1 MNERDIYPRQDDTGP
16 PPVGEQ
22 AGGLSLFQS
31 SIGVDALQSAKDL
44 LLSGVSFPSAIRQAA
59 VGALNRAGVCND
71 KAPQLE
77 AEMIF
82 ELNKE
87 LLKSVLKK
95 MVSRADMPRSE
106 VIEEVRGIG
115 VEEENIESVMEF
127 LYQKRERFR
136 ILAAAKL
143 KASLM
148 ERFKGRQTAA
158 QREMF
163 GNVLD
168 ELFKGHVGS
177 VTEEDIVEAWKRVK
191 ASDKP

>member
-1 MNERDIYPRQDDTGP
+1 
-16 PPVGEQ
+16 
-22 AGGLSLFQS
+22 
-31 SIGVDALQSAKDL
+31 
-44 LLSGVSFPSAIRQAA
+44 
-59 VGALNRAGVCND
+59 
-71 KAPQLE
+71 
-77 AEMIF
+77 MIF